1 MRYLI
6 IFLFL
11 FSNIVFAEEINLK
24 CIGAADQVKGGNIIN
39 QTTGVIKNFNT
50 RETVGT
56 SVILQ
61 IKNDAGWIQ
70 IPETILPPI
79 KSKKPGNKY
88 ELKKINISDDLI
100 TAKFSLNVVNNP
112 KMQIDRYTGTMSF
125 KGLGISFNGN
135 CKKIDLSKKK
145 F

>member
-6 IFLFL
+6 ICMFL
-11 FSNIVFAEEINLK
+11 FSSTSFAEEINLK
-24 CIGAADQVKGGNIIN
+24 CVGAADQVKGGSIIN
-39 QTTGVIKNFNT
+39 QATGAIKNFNT
-50 RETVGT
+50 RETIGAG
-56 SVILQ
+56 VILQ
-61 IKNDAGWIQ
+61 IRNEEGWIQ
-70 IPETILPPI
+70 IPENILPPI

-112 KMQIDRYTGTMSF
+112 KMQIDRYTGVMSF

>member
-6 IFLFL
+6 IFL
-11 FSNIVFAEEINLK
+11 VFFNRISLAEEINLK
-24 CIGAADQVKGGNIIN
+24 CIGAADQVKGGSIIN
-39 QTTGVIKNFNT
+39 QATGAIKNFNT

-61 IKNDAGWIQ
+61 IRNDVGWIQ

-100 TAKFSLNVVNNP
+100 TAKFSLNIVNNP
-112 KMQIDRYTGTMSF
+112 KMQIDRYTGVMSF

-135 CKKIDLSKKK
+135 CKKTDLSKKK

>member
-1 MRYLI
+1 MQ
-6 IFLFL
+6 
-11 FSNIVFAEEINLK
+11 AT
-24 CIGAADQVKGGNIIN
+24 GA
-39 QTTGVIKNFNT
+39 IKNFNT

-61 IKNDAGWIQ
+61 IRNDVGWIQ

-100 TAKFSLNVVNNP
+100 TAKFSLNIVNNP
-112 KMQIDRYTGTMSF
+112 KMQIDRYTGVMSF

-135 CKKIDLSKKK
+135 CKKTDLSKKK